1 MVMDRRTFLAA
12 TPSAMMMAQQAPPP
26 AAPKKAKVTSSV
38 MLWTLKGTFEE
49 KMEAA
54 AKAGLQS
61 VEFVGEHYDWTDGDI
76 DRVKKLARSL
86 KLGIDTL
93 SSVPRW
99 GQQKI
104 NMVDP
109 AVREAFLKEVER
121 NLVFAQKLNVPMAL
135 IMSGNT
141 VPSLT
146 FEQQFTAMIECAK
159 RATDLAAKAN
169 ITLIM
174 EPLNTK
180 VNHKGYFLS
189 NCVDGLRLM
198 KAVNH
203 PNLRLLFDLYHE
215 QVERGDVIR
224 TALAAMEYVRVFHVA
239 DNPGRNEPGTGE
251 MNYAN
256 IYKAIAKAGYEHYIT
271 MEYIPLQ
278 EQVKSLQ
285 KAVNE
290 MRAGLNG

>member
-1 MVMDRRTFLAA
+1 
-12 TPSAMMMAQQAPPP
+12 MALGQQAPP
-26 AAPKKAKVTSSV
+26 APKKAKVTSSV

-61 VEFVGEHYDWTDGDI
+61 VEFVGEHYDWTDADI

-93 SSVPRW
+93 STVPRW
-99 GQQKI
+99 GQQKL
-104 NMVDP
+104 NMVEP
-109 AVREAFLKEVER
+109 AKQNEFLKEVER
-121 NLVFAQKLNVPMAL
+121 NLVFAQKLETPMAL
-135 IMSGNT
+135 LMSGNA
-141 VPSLT
+141 VAGLT
-146 FEQQFTAMIECAK
+146 FEQQFSALADCTKRCAE
-159 RATDLAAKAN
+159 LAAKAGV
-169 ITLIM
+169 TLIV

-198 KAVNH
+198 KEVNH
-203 PNLRLLFDLYHE
+203 PNVRLLFDLYHE

-224 TALAAMEYVRVFHVA
+224 TALAAMPYVRVFHVA

-256 IYKAIAKAGYEHYIT
+256 IYKAIAKAGYEGYIT
-271 MEYIPLQ
+271 MEYLPLR

-285 KAVNE
+285 QAVTE
-290 MRAGLNG
+290 MRAGLAA

>member
-1 MVMDRRTFLAA
+1 MLGGA
-12 TPSAMMMAQQAPPP
+12 SAMMAMAQTG
-26 AAPKKAKVTSSV
+26 APKKAKITSSV

-61 VEFVGEHYDWTDGDI
+61 VEFVGEHYEWSDADI

-104 NMVDP
+104 NMVEP
-109 AVREAFLKEVER
+109 AGREAFLAEVR
-121 NLVFAQKLNVPMAL
+121 KNLVFAQKLEIPMAL
-135 IMSGNT
+135 LMSGNA
-141 VPSLT
+141 VAGLT
-146 FEQQFTAMIECAK
+146 FEQQFSALVDCAK
-159 RATDLAAKAN
+159 RSAELAEKAG
-169 ITLIM
+169 ITLIF

-198 KAVNH
+198 KEVNH

-224 TALAAMEYVRVFHVA
+224 TALAAMPYVRVFHVA

-271 MEYIPLQ
+271 MEYLPLQ
-278 EQVKSLQ
+278 EQVKSLA
-285 KAVNE
+285 KAVTE
-290 MRAGLNG
+290 MRAGLAG

>member
-1 MVMDRRTFLAA
+1 MNRRTFLAA
-12 TPSAMMMAQQAPPP
+12 SSAAMALAQP
-26 AAPKKAKVTSSV
+26 APKKAKITSSV

-49 KMEAA
+49 RMEAA

-61 VEFVGEHYDWTDGDI
+61 VEFVGEHYDWTGADI

-93 SSVPRW
+93 SSVPQW
-99 GQQKI
+99 GRQKI
-104 NMVDP
+104 NMVEP
-109 AVREAFLKEVER
+109 AGREAFLKEVER
-121 NLVFAQKLNVPMAL
+121 NLVFAQKLEIPMAL
-135 IMSGNT
+135 LMSGNA

-146 FEQQFTAMIECAK
+146 FEQQFSAMVDCAK
-159 RATDLAAKAN
+159 RSAELAEKAG
-169 ITLIM
+169 ITLIV

-198 KAVNH
+198 KAVEH

-224 TALAAMEYVRVFHVA
+224 TAQAAMPYVKVFHVA

-256 IYKAIAKAGYEHYIT
+256 IYKMISKAGYDGYIT

-278 EQVKSLQ
+278 DQVKSLQ
-285 KAVNE
+285 KAVTE
-290 MRAGLNG
+290 MRAAL